1 MSNIFRVNNED
12 TRMTSGASFV
22 NFEHIAIYSVIIVEF
37 QQIDVAWS
45 CDILVSD
52 NKFVRNIQSCGL
64 EKFFRLHVFIFTQ
77 ST

>member
-52 NKFVRNIQSCGL
+52 NKFVFSNC
-64 EKFFRLHVFIFTQ
+64 EKYTVLWAGKIF
-77 ST
+77 

>member
-1 MSNIFRVNNED
+1 
-12 TRMTSGASFV
+12 MTSGASFV

-52 NKFVRNIQSCGL
+52 NKFVFSNC
-64 EKFFRLHVFIFTQ
+64 EKYTVLWAGKIF
-77 ST
+77 

>member
-37 QQIDVAWS
+37 QQIDVVWS

-52 NKFVRNIQSCGL
+52 NKFVFSNC
-64 EKFFRLHVFIFTQ
+64 EKYTVLWAGKIF
-77 ST
+77 